1 MADEIENV
9 LICQK
14 PAVQTAPLVLDSPHS
29 GHIYPPDFGTSCPQD
44 WLDETEDAFVDE
56 LFGDA
61 PSLGVPLL
69 SALFPRC
76 YIDVNRAIDDI
87 DPALLDRPH
96 AGLRPTPRSG
106 LGLGL
111 IRRLHKQ
118 SRPEPLY
125 DRKLTMAE
133 INARIENYYLPY
145 HESLEKLLAETFSAF
160 GVVFHLN
167 CHSMPGNSGAGA
179 DFVLGDRDGT
189 TCDSSFTRFAAQRL
203 RSRGYRVAINRPY
216 KGVEIVQRYGRP
228 ADGWH
233 SLQLEI
239 RRGLYMDEAAHARS
253 AGFDKTR
260 ADLAWLVGE
269 LAGFTRQ
276 NTAELAAD

>member
-1 MADEIENV
+1 M
-9 LICQK
+9 
-14 PAVQTAPLVLDSPHS
+14 QTAPLVLDSPHS
-29 GHIYPPDFGTSCPQD
+29 GHIYPPDFNAACPKA

-56 LFGDA
+56 LFSDA

-87 DPALLDRPH
+87 DPLLLDKPH
-96 AGLRPTPRSG
+96 AGLRPTARSN

-111 IRRLHKQ
+111 IRRVHRQ
-118 SRPEPLY
+118 ATPEPLY
-125 DRKLTMAE
+125 DRALTMVE

-145 HESLEKLLAETFSAF
+145 HESLENLLANTYATF
-160 GVVFHLN
+160 GTVFHLN

-189 TCDSSFTRFAAQRL
+189 TCDAAFTRFAAQRL

-216 KGVEIVQRYGRP
+216 KGVEIVERYGRP

-239 RRGLYMDEAAHARS
+239 RRGLYMNETNRS
-253 AGFDKTR
+253 HSTGFAKTQAEMTR
-260 ADLAWLVGE
+260 LVSDLVE
-269 LAGFTRQ
+269 FTRQ